1 MTSRSRQPDRN
12 GLADIADGSHRQRRV
27 ESQVPS
33 LSAPARS
40 DRMGAIDGVRKESAV
55 PLTGGRNKSLP
66 GVRIR
71 TWSVAAATLVAL
83 AGAGCSNDG
92 EALPGTTTTTRSQT
106 TTTTTTT
113 TTEPERPVEEEVV
126 ERYEA
131 FWEAR
136 FEANTEPVNPD
147 HPGLREY
154 ATGAQRENVIEE
166 TERNAR
172 EGRAFRRPENSQD
185 RRSVEVLR
193 IDDHT
198 AVLQDCV
205 VNDGI
210 VYRVDTSEVLDDSVV
225 THNVEATMVRVDGQW
240 KLEQARLV
248 QRWEGVAGCALADE
262 S

>member
-12 GLADIADGSHRQRRV
+12 GLADIADGSHRQRV
-27 ESQVPS
+27 EPYVAALP
-33 LSAPARS
+33 APARS
-40 DRMGAIDGVRKESAV
+40 DRMCAVHGARKESAV
-55 PLTGGRNKSLP
+55 PLTGRRDRSHP

-71 TWSVAAATLVAL
+71 TWSITAVAL
-83 AGAGCSNDG
+83 LALAAIGCSNDG
-92 EALPGTTTTTRSQT
+92 EALPGTTTTTRAE
-106 TTTTTTT
+106 TTTTTT

-136 FEANTEPVNPD
+136 FEANTDPVNPD

-154 ATGAQRENVIEE
+154 ATGAQLENVIEE

-172 EGRAFRRPENSQD
+172 EGRAFRRPENSQG
-185 RRSVEVLR
+185 RRTVDVTR
-193 IDDHT
+193 IDGGT

-210 VYRVDTSEVLDDSVV
+210 VYRVDTGEVLDDSVV
-225 THNVEATMVRVDGQW
+225 THNVEATMVQVDGEW